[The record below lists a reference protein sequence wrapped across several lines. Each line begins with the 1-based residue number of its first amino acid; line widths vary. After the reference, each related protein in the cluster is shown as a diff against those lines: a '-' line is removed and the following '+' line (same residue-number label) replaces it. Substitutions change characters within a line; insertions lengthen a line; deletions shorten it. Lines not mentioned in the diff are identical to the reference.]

1 MSKIKG
7 YIYGSISAATYGLV
21 PLFSLPIMANN
32 VPINTILFYRFLI
45 ASLAIALIMIYKKIS
60 FRVSLKEIF
69 TLSILRVLFSLCAIF
84 SLIIYVYM
92 PAVVATTILFL
103 YPLFLSIIIALFFN
117 EKLNNITRV
126 FMLVSMVGM

>member
-45 ASLAIALIMIYKKIS
+45 ASLAIALIMIYKTIS

-69 TLSILRVLFSLCAIF
+69 KLSILGVLFALCDIF
-84 SLIIYVYM
+84 LLLIY
-92 PAVVATTILFL
+92 
-103 YPLFLSIIIALFFN
+103 
-117 EKLNNITRV
+117 
-126 FMLVSMVGM
+126 